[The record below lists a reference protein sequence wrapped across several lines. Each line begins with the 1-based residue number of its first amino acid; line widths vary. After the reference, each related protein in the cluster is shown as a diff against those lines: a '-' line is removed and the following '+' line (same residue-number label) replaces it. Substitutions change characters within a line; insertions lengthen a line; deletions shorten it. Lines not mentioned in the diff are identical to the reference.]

1 MPAQSLTAGLAI
13 VVCALL
19 SGNAWSDS
27 LASFGLRTKDKNPCR
42 LTDGRGFEA
51 PTIVLMTGAYDKL
64 SKDKVAVLKVI
75 DTAINAGCDIDE
87 PDELGFSPLNAA
99 ILYNE
104 PALVE
109 HFLQAGADPY
119 RRIVSSRA
127 SIDGLDAFEF
137 LQMLMTKVPGQDRTA
152 LRAVLDRYQ

>member
-1 MPAQSLTAGLAI
+1 M
-13 VVCALL
+13 VCALL

-27 LASFGLRTKDKNPCR
+27 LVSFGLRTKDKNPCR

-64 SKDKVAVLKVI
+64 SKDKVASLKVI

-87 PDELGFSPLNAA
+87 PDELGLSPLNAA

-137 LQMLMTKVPGQDRTA
+137 LQMLMNKAPNQDRAA
-152 LRAVLDRYQ
+152 LRTVLDQYR